1 MTKVAASHWHP
12 FFGPW
17 YQSGIVRLRLMSKL
31 YDPLGRSLFPEDE
44 EEVWIKCTICQRTQ
58 AGEGMSPFLAS
69 FVLLPH
75 VFVLSSLWDISV
87 VYMCWENGL
96 EGGSYALWLSA
107 DTNRN

>member
-1 MTKVAASHWHP
+1 
-12 FFGPW
+12 
-17 YQSGIVRLRLMSKL
+17 
-31 YDPLGRSLFPEDE
+31 
-44 EEVWIKCTICQRTQ
+44 
-58 AGEGMSPFLAS
+58 MSPFLAS